1 MGCRGSEIR
10 VLSPR
15 LKSKTMN
22 QIGDKR
28 VIGNPEDISSL
39 RVLEIN
45 DIYEV
50 SPSETYFEIIERP
63 LIWVDSE
70 VVKRGGL

>member
-1 MGCRGSEIR
+1 
-10 VLSPR
+10 
-15 LKSKTMN
+15 MN

-50 SPSETYFEIIERP
+50 SPSETYFEIIEKP
-63 LIWVDSE
+63 LICNPRILIPDI
-70 VVKRGGL
+70 